1 MSINTSI
8 TLIEQLRNGTA
19 PFVWESFFESYWRLI
34 YLSARR
40 RGCSDHTA
48 EEVVQEVMLAIFRS
62 KSLFSFDQT
71 KGRFRDWLGGVVR
84 NTTAMIHRK
93 PERRIDAISQP
104 LSEKI
109 RAEEQL
115 ADKKDTPPDE
125 HWECAFERNV
135 LAALLDL
142 VRRET
147 SPKTYQ
153 AFEFTAIHGLS
164 GTEAASLTG
173 QTRNAVYLARA
184 KVLQRL
190 KELGAG
196 YRREGQLCK
205 ELQAIMTEDPG
216 ASLQRKL
223 ATRTQVTMSLSSVLP
238 HQLSSKPKLGR

>member
-8 TLIEQLRNGTA
+8 TLIEQLRNGAA
-19 PFVWESFFESYWRLI
+19 PFAWESFFESYWRLI

-62 KSLFSFDQT
+62 KSLFTFDRA

-84 NTTAMIHRK
+84 NTTALI
-93 PERRIDAISQP
+93 RRRPDRRLDKLAQP
-104 LSEKI
+104 LANDARPEELLIDEK
-109 RAEEQL
+109 EG
-115 ADKKDTPPDE
+115 TPDQQ
-125 HWECAFERNV
+125 WEAAFERNV

-142 VRRET
+142 VRKEV

-164 GTEAASLTG
+164 GEEAASLTG

-184 KVLQRL
+184 KVLRRL
-190 KELGAG
+190 RELGAG
-196 YRREGQLCK
+196 YRREGQLCE
-205 ELQAIMTEDPG
+205 ELRTIMTEDPG

-223 ATRTQVTMSLSSVLP
+223 VTRTQTTMLFGSIK
-238 HQLSSKPKLGR
+238 HEKKE